1 MLRPGMDT
9 AGDVDLF
16 PEIRY
21 GDILSYLVFSA
32 NFFTLEEMKAFKST
46 EAHNYFTSGWV
57 KSLSAKQLQD
67 DKVLLLGEVNHSQR
81 LRDQPLHVWS
91 LCQKSGVVLT
101 AHCTCMAGAREA
113 CFHVGACL
121 YAVETGVKMKNA
133 TSCTL
138 KTNIWLPA
146 YVEKV
151 EFKRLK
157 DIDFTSSRGKK
168 RKLDIINSSSSAVN
182 E

>member
-1 MLRPGMDT
+1 M
-9 AGDVDLF
+9 
-16 PEIRY
+16 
-21 GDILSYLVFSA
+21 
-32 NFFTLEEMKAFKST
+32 
-46 EAHNYFTSGWV
+46 
-57 KSLSAKQLQD
+57 
-67 DKVLLLGEVNHSQR
+67 NHSQR
-81 LRDQPLHVWS
+81 LRDQPLHVWI

-101 AHCTCMAGAREA
+101 AHCTCMAGAGEA
-113 CFHVGACL
+113 CSHVGACL

-133 TSCTL
+133 TSCTS

-168 RKLDIINSSSSAVN
+168 RKLDDIINSSSSAVN